1 MSAEAKAPLWLAAVK
16 GGLAAAML
24 ALPIL
29 VLIISFGF
37 GPAPSGYAGAALGAA
52 MFLLIVAGQ
61 VLAVIAGG
69 IAGAIWLRKPQR
81 GLFKWGVNVLAVLG
95 AGIIALLALV
105 LMTR

>member
-1 MSAEAKAPLWLAAVK
+1 LWLAAAK

-29 VLIISFGF
+29 ILIISFAF
-37 GPAPSGYAGAALGAA
+37 GPAPSGYAGAAFGAA
-52 MFLLIVAGQ
+52 MFLLVVAGQ
-61 VLAVIAGG
+61 VLAVIAGS

-81 GLFKWGVNVLAVLG
+81 GMIKWSVNVLAVLG
-95 AGIIALLALV
+95 AGIIALLVFV